1 MDVYPSHPDPQ
12 HRYRRALLHASA
24 SAQRAHCR
32 GQSPTDHAA
41 QSGPALPCGA
51 GAVAGAVRTHRAT
64 AQCSVRFSL
73 AVECPAALE
82 REAQR
87 CAGQYLA
94 QHGQAREEPTAGQSG
109 QAPEVQAVDV
119 DSLTLAFPR
128 SVGVEQVGLW
138 AMQQVGF
145 VPLLEELGLSG
156 PQRAAVVGSVIGRM
170 AAPASERA
178 TYQWLC
184 ERSGLGELLDVDYE
198 AMPAIRLY
206 RASDLLQKHQSRI
219 ERHLFSQVSDLFD
232 LSSTVTLYDL
242 TNTYFEGEVADNPKA
257 KRGHSK
263 EKRSDCALLTLGLV
277 LDGSGFVRRSEVFAG
292 NATEGDTLAG
302 MLKGLEAP
310 SGALIVMDRGVATE
324 ENLQWLRESG
334 YRYLVVSRER
344 IRQFDPSQARAL
356 ETATG
361 QTVHLQKVLSE
372 DGQEVRLYCHSAE
385 RAKKEEGI
393 SGRFVERFETGL
405 QKLADGLAKPRG
417 EKRIAKLW
425 ERIGRAP
432 SKAAMASPSITGSR

>member
-1 MDVYPSHPDPQ
+1 M
-12 HRYRRALLHASA
+12 
-24 SAQRAHCR
+24 
-32 GQSPTDHAA
+32 
-41 QSGPALPCGA
+41 
-51 GAVAGAVRTHRAT
+51 
-64 AQCSVRFSL
+64 
-73 AVECPAALE
+73 
-82 REAQR
+82 
-87 CAGQYLA
+87 
-94 QHGQAREEPTAGQSG
+94 
-109 QAPEVQAVDV
+109 
-119 DSLTLAFPR
+119 
-128 SVGVEQVGLW
+128 
-138 AMQQVGF
+138 
-145 VPLLEELGLSG
+145 
-156 PQRAAVVGSVIGRM
+156 
-170 AAPASERA
+170 
-178 TYQWLC
+178 
-184 ERSGLGELLDVDYE
+184 
-198 AMPAIRLY
+198 
-206 RASDLLQKHQSRI
+206 
-219 ERHLFSQVSDLFD
+219 
-232 LSSTVTLYDL
+232 
-242 TNTYFEGEVADNPKA
+242 
-257 KRGHSK
+257 
-263 EKRSDCALLTLGLV
+263 